1 MSSPYMNIDLFK
13 IEENTRVIVDY
24 CAARNIKVHGV
35 TKVMCGHPDIA
46 SAMLAGG
53 AYGLA
58 DSRLDNFDRI
68 YNAGIDCHRLLLRL
82 PHISEADRV
91 VATVDV
97 SLNSELDVIEEL
109 SICADERRKK
119 HDIILMIDLGDLRE
133 GILSKDLIPT
143 VSEIVKM
150 KGINLV
156 GVGTN
161 LTCYGGV
168 IPTEINLQQ
177 LVDHAKEIEDK
188 FNLRLKYISGGNSSS
203 LPLLASGKMPK
214 EINHL
219 RIGEAIVLGRETVN
233 RTPWPDTYQ
242 DAITLKAEVIEC
254 KLKPSVPIGEIGQD
268 AFGGSPVFEEK
279 GDIMRVICN
288 IGRQDTRID
297 AITPFDTSIKVLG
310 GSSDHLLLDV
320 TACQPAVKVGEMINF
335 DVDYGS
341 LLGAMTSPYI
351 EKRFLD

>member
-13 IEENTRVIVDY
+13 IEENARVIVEL
-24 CAARNIKVHGV
+24 CNKNNIKVHGV
-35 TKVMCGHPDIA
+35 TKVMSGHPDIA
-46 SAMLAGG
+46 ISMLRGG
-53 AYGLA
+53 VYGLA

-68 YNAGIDCHRLLLRL
+68 YNAGIDAHRLLLRL
-82 PHISEADRV
+82 PHMSEAERIV
-91 VATVDV
+91 NTVDM
-97 SLNSELDVIEEL
+97 SLNSDIEVIEEL
-109 SICADERRKK
+109 AFFADEKRKE

-133 GILSKDLIPT
+133 GVWADELIPMVT
-143 VSEIVKM
+143 EIRKM
-150 KGINLV
+150 RGVNIAGI
-156 GVGTN
+156 GTN

-168 IPTEINLQQ
+168 IPTEQNLQQ
-177 LVDHAKEIEDK
+177 LVDYAKEIESK
-188 FNLRLKYISGGNSSS
+188 FNFKLRYISGGNSSS

-233 RTPWPDTYQ
+233 RTAWPDTYQ

-254 KLKPSVPIGEIGQD
+254 REKPSVPIGEIGQD
-268 AFGGSPVFEEK
+268 AFGNKPVFEEK
-279 GDIMRVICN
+279 GKMIRAICN
-288 IGRQDTRID
+288 IGRQDTNISN
-297 AITPFDTSIKVLG
+297 ITPLDSAISILG

-320 TACQPAVKVGEMINF
+320 TNADPKIKVGEMINF

-351 EKRFLD
+351 EKRFID